1 MAGFTSNSNRNNTS
15 NPNPVIRALRRLSSF
30 GMNYKEDVIR
40 HVRSTDLNLVTQN
53 LQTNPN
59 SGQVGS
65 INDESIQ
72 VLFARLSST
81 DPTLAKGFFNLS
93 EENYQKKKETLR
105 RYALQDEIE
114 EILDIVCEEAIVFDG
129 ANKFA
134 NVRLNYKVDQELL
147 DEFSD
152 EYNKLYNYFGFY
164 DTVQA
169 TDYFRKWL
177 IDGFLA
183 FEIVYNQDQ
192 TEIIGFVELD
202 PAMLTPGIDPNT
214 NEKIWFVN
222 QQMNQTTQAGHAT
235 SQDRILY
242 DSQIIYLAYAKAD
255 TVSRI
260 SYVERLMRSFNILR
274 TMEATRIIWAVTN
287 ASYKT
292 QYIIPVGSVQSP
304 RGRQTLAQA
313 MANYKELVDFDWDSG
328 EIKTNGRPMLQ
339 FYKDIFM
346 ASEGGETPQI
356 QNLGGDGPEISD
368 TETLKYF
375 RDKLRQASKIPFT
388 RFEKE
393 QGEGNYTLSAEGIAR
408 EEIRFSKFISRLR
421 AIFSE
426 ILIKPLYIQMCLKH
440 KSIMTDL
447 NFRVNLGLEYN
458 KDSVFEQNKEIELLQ
473 KQSDFI
479 SSIMS
484 SMVEMDSEGN
494 EIPYFDFDFIVRKY
508 FGMSD
513 EDLKLNQR
521 FKDEKKLKKEGYKQE
536 DIAKILDGAPKS
548 DFEPVKKK
556 EKSEEGEEEGG
567 ENGGDEG
574 NPLSNL

>member
-1 MAGFTSNSNRNNTS
+1 MAGFTNTNRNNSS
-15 NPNPVIRALRRLSSF
+15 NPNPVTRMIRRLSSF
-30 GMNYKEDVIR
+30 GMNYKDDVIKN
-40 HVRSTDLNLVTQN
+40 VRSMNLDLQSAQ
-53 LQTNPN
+53 LQTNPVT
-59 SGQVGS
+59 GQVGS
-65 INDESIQ
+65 INDENIQ
-72 VLFARLSST
+72 VLFARMSAT
-81 DPTLAKGFFNLS
+81 DPTISKGYFNLS
-93 EENYQKKKETLR
+93 EENYQKKKEQLR
-105 RYALQDEIE
+105 KFALQDEIE
-114 EILDIVCEEAIVFDG
+114 EILDIVCEESIVFDG

-134 NVRLNYKVDQELL
+134 NIKLNYKADQAIL
-147 DEFSD
+147 DEFSE
-152 EYNKLYNYFGFY
+152 EYSKIYNYFGFY

-183 FEIVYNQDQ
+183 FEIVYNEDQ
-192 TEIIGFVELD
+192 TEIIGFIELD
-202 PAMLTPGIDPNT
+202 PACLTPGIDPNT

-222 QQMNQTTQAGHAT
+222 QRVGINGQT

-242 DSQIIYLAYAKAD
+242 DSQIIYLSYAKAD
-255 TVSRI
+255 MVSRI
-260 SYVERLMRSFNILR
+260 SYVERLIRSFNILR

-368 TETLKYF
+368 TETLRYF

-393 QGEGNYTLSAEGIAR
+393 QGEGAYTMSAEGIAR
-408 EEIRFSKFISRLR
+408 EEIRFSKFIGRLR
-421 AIFSE
+421 AIFAE
-426 ILIKPLYIQMCLKH
+426 ILIKPTYLQMCLKH
-440 KSIMTDL
+440 KSIMSDM
-447 NFRVNLGLEYN
+447 NFRVSLGLEYN
-458 KDSVFEQNKEIELLQ
+458 KDSVFEENKEIELLQ
-473 KQSDFI
+473 KKADFI
-479 SSIMS
+479 SSIMGS
-484 SMVEMDSEGN
+484 IVEVDSEGN
-494 EIPYFDFDFIVRKY
+494 ESPYFDLDFMVREY
-508 FGMSD
+508 LGLSD
-513 EDLKLNQR
+513 EKLQLNQR
-521 FKDEKKLKKEGYKQE
+521 YKDEKKLKKEGYKQE

-548 DFEPVKKK
+548 DFKPDKKK
-556 EKSEEGEEEGG
+556 AKENEENE
-567 ENGGDEG
+567 ENGGG
-574 NPLSNL
+574 GGGAPGGNNPLGGL

>member
-1 MAGFTSNSNRNNTS
+1 MAGFITNNRNTS

-30 GMNYKEDVIR
+30 GMNYKDDVIKN
-40 HVRSTDLNLVTQN
+40 VRSTDVTLNTQN

-59 SGQVGS
+59 NGMVGS
-65 INDESIQ
+65 INDENIQ
-72 VLFARLSST
+72 VLFARLSAT
-81 DPTLAKGFFNLS
+81 DPSLAKGFFNLS

-105 RYALQDEIE
+105 RYAIQDEIE
-114 EILDIVCEEAIVFDG
+114 EILDIICEEAIVFDG
-129 ANKFA
+129 SNKFA
-134 NVRLNYKVDQELL
+134 NVKLNYKVDQELL
-147 DEFSD
+147 DEFNE
-152 EYNKLYNYFGFY
+152 EYNKIYNYFGFY
-164 DTVQA
+164 DTIQA

-183 FEIVYNQDQ
+183 FEIVYNKEQ

-202 PAMLTPGIDPNT
+202 PAMLTPGIDPQT
-214 NEKIWFVN
+214 NEKVWFVN
-222 QQMNQTTQAGHAT
+222 QQINSAGQTT
-235 SQDRILY
+235 QDRILY
-242 DSQIIYLAYAKAD
+242 DSQIIYLSYAKAD

-260 SYVERLMRSFNILR
+260 SYVERLIRDFNILR

-313 MANYKELVDFDWDSG
+313 MANYKELVDFNWDSG
-328 EIKTNGRPMLQ
+328 EIKTNGRPMIQ

-356 QNLGGDGPEISD
+356 QNIGGDGPEISD

-388 RFEKE
+388 RFERE
-393 QGEGNYTLSAEGIAR
+393 QGEGNYTMSAEGIAR

-421 AIFSE
+421 AIFAE
-426 ILIKPLYIQMCLKH
+426 VLIKPLYIQMCLKH

-447 NFRVNLGLEYN
+447 NFRVNLGLEYY
-458 KDSVFEQNKEIELLQ
+458 KDSVFEENKEIELLQ
-473 KQSDFI
+473 KKSDFI

-484 SMVEMDSEGN
+484 SMVTVDSEGN
-494 EIPYFDFDFIVRKY
+494 EIPFFDFDFAVRKW

-521 FKDEKKLKKEGYKQE
+521 FKDEKQLKAEGYKQE
-536 DIAKILDGAPKS
+536 DIAKILSGKPKS
-548 DFEPVKKK
+548 DFKPT
-556 EKSEEGEEEGG
+556 EKPKDENEEEGDDG
-567 ENGGDEG
+567 NGGGGDQM
-574 NPLSNL
+574 PQL

>member
-1 MAGFTSNSNRNNTS
+1 MAGFTNTNRINAN
-15 NPNPVIRALRRLSSF
+15 NPNPVTRRLRSLSSF
-30 GMNYKEDVIR
+30 GMNYKDDVIKN
-40 HVRSTDLNLVTQN
+40 VRSIDLNIQTQT
-53 LQTNPN
+53 LQTNPVT
-59 SGQVGS
+59 GQIGS
-65 INDESIQ
+65 INDENIQ
-72 VLFARLSST
+72 VLFARMSAT
-81 DPTLAKGFFNLS
+81 DPTMAKGYFNLS
-93 EENYQKKKETLR
+93 EENYQKKKEQLR
-105 RYALQDEIE
+105 RFALQDEVE

-134 NVRLNYKVDQELL
+134 NLKLNYKADQNIIE
-147 DEFSD
+147 EFTE

-202 PAMLTPGIDPNT
+202 PAALTPGIDPTT

-222 QQMNQTTQAGHAT
+222 QRIGINGQTT
-235 SQDRILY
+235 QDRILF
-242 DSQIIYLAYAKAD
+242 DSQIIYLSYAKAD

-260 SYVERLMRSFNILR
+260 SYVERLIRSFNILR

-328 EIKTNGRPMLQ
+328 EIKTNGRPMMQ

-368 TETLKYF
+368 TESLKYF

-393 QGEGNYTLSAEGIAR
+393 QGEGGYTMSAEGIAR

-421 AIFSE
+421 AIFAE
-426 ILIKPLYIQMCLKH
+426 ILIKPTYIQMCLKH
-440 KSIMTDL
+440 KGIMSDM

-458 KDSVFEQNKEIELLQ
+458 KDSVFEENKEVELLQ
-473 KQSDFI
+473 KKADFI

-484 SMVEMDSEGN
+484 SIVERDADGN
-494 EIPYFDFDFIVRKY
+494 DIPYFDLDFLVREY
-508 FGMSD
+508 LGMS
-513 EDLKLNQR
+513 EEKLKLNQR
-521 FKDEKKLKKEGYKQE
+521 YKDEKELKKEGYKQE

-548 DFEPVKKK
+548 EFKPDKKK
-556 EKSEEGEEEGG
+556 EEKKEDEEDNGES
-567 ENGGDEG
+567 
-574 NPLSNL
+574 NPLAGL

>member
-1 MAGFTSNSNRNNTS
+1 MAGFTGNSRNNNTI
-15 NPNPVIRALRRLSSF
+15 NPNPVRRVLRRLSSF
-30 GMNYKEDVIR
+30 GMNYKDDVIKN
-40 HVRSTDLNLVTQN
+40 VRSQDLDLSRQVLSSSPT
-53 LQTNPN
+53 
-59 SGQVGS
+59 SSQVGS
-65 INDESIQ
+65 LNDEAVQ
-72 VLFARLSST
+72 VLFARMSST
-81 DPTLAKGFFNLS
+81 DPSLSKGYFNLT
-93 EENYQKKKETLR
+93 EENYAKKKEQLR

-114 EILDIVCEEAIVFDG
+114 EILDILCEECVCFDG

-134 NVRLNYKVDQELL
+134 NIKLNYKVDQKIL
-147 DEFSD
+147 DEINE

-183 FEIVYNQDQ
+183 FEIVYNKEQ

-202 PAMLTPGIDPNT
+202 PAMLTPGIDPVT

-222 QQMNQTTQAGHAT
+222 QQFTASGAVT
-235 SQDRILY
+235 QDRILY

-255 TVSRI
+255 AVSRI
-260 SYVERLMRSFNILR
+260 SYVERLIRSFNILR

-375 RDKLRQASKIPFT
+375 RDKLRQSSKIPNT

-393 QGEGNYTLSAEGIAR
+393 QGEGVFSLSAEGINR
-408 EEIRFSKFISRLR
+408 EEIRFAKFVKRLR

-426 ILIKPLYIQMCLKH
+426 ILLKPLYIQMCLKH
-440 KSIMTDL
+440 QEIQTDM
-447 NFRVNLGLEYN
+447 NFRVNMGLDWYS
-458 KDSVFEQNKEIELLQ
+458 DSLFEKNKEMEYLQ

-479 SSIMS
+479 GSIMS
-484 SMVEMDSEGN
+484 TLVETDKEGN
-494 EIPYFDFDFIVRKY
+494 QIPYFDFEWAVRKW
-508 FGMSD
+508 FGLTD
-513 EDLKLNQR
+513 EELKENRRYKL
-521 FKDEKKLKKEGYKQE
+521 EKELREEGYKEE
-536 DIAKILDGAPKS
+536 DITKIIDGEPKEN
-548 DFEPVKKK
+548 FKPKKK
-556 EKSEEGEEEGG
+556 KRSEEEDDED
-567 ENGGDEG
+567 NGGG
-574 NPLSNL
+574 FGGL

>member
-1 MAGFTSNSNRNNTS
+1 MAGFTNTNRNNTS
-15 NPNPVIRALRRLSSF
+15 NPNPVTRRLRALSSF
-30 GMNYKEDVIR
+30 GMNYQDDVIKN
-40 HVRSTDLNLVTQN
+40 VRSADLTLNTQN
-53 LQTNPN
+53 LQTNPVT
-59 SGQVGS
+59 GQIGS
-65 INDESIQ
+65 VNDEKIQ
-72 VLFARLSST
+72 VLFARMSAT
-81 DPTLAKGFFNLS
+81 DPSLAKGYFNLS
-93 EENYQKKKETLR
+93 EENYQKKKEQLR
-105 RYALQDEIE
+105 KFALQDEIE
-114 EILDIVCEEAIVFDG
+114 EILDIICEESIVFDG

-134 NVRLNYKVDQELL
+134 NLKLNYKADQTIME
-147 DEFSD
+147 EFNE
-152 EYNKLYNYFGFY
+152 EYNKIYNYFGFY

-202 PAMLTPGIDPNT
+202 PAALTPGIDPAT

-222 QQMNQTTQAGHAT
+222 QKIGINGQTT
-235 SQDRILY
+235 QDRILY
-242 DSQIIYLAYAKAD
+242 DSQIIYLSYAKAD
-255 TVSRI
+255 SVSRI
-260 SYVERLMRSFNILR
+260 SYVERLIRSFNILR

-328 EIKTNGRPMLQ
+328 EIKTNGRPMMQ

-356 QNLGGDGPEISD
+356 QNIGNDGPEISD
-368 TETLKYF
+368 TEALRYF

-393 QGEGNYTLSAEGIAR
+393 QGEGAYSMNAEGIAR

-426 ILIKPLYIQMCLKH
+426 ILIKPVYIQMCLKH
-440 KSIMTDL
+440 KSIMSDM

-473 KQSDFI
+473 KQADFI

-484 SMVEMDSEGN
+484 TMVEHDDEGN
-494 EIPYFDFDFIVRKY
+494 EIPYFDFEFIVREF
-508 FGMSD
+508 FGMS
-513 EDLKLNQR
+513 EEKLKLNQR
-521 FKDEKKLKKEGYKQE
+521 YKEEKKLKKEGYKQE

-548 DFEPVKKK
+548 DFKPDKKK
-556 EKSEEGEEEGG
+556 EKKEDEGEGD
-567 ENGGDEG
+567 NGGND
-574 NPLSNL
+574 NPLAGL

>member
-1 MAGFTSNSNRNNTS
+1 MAGFTNTNRNNSS
-15 NPNPVIRALRRLSSF
+15 NPNPVTRMIRRLSSF
-30 GMNYKEDVIR
+30 GMNYKDDVIKN
-40 HVRSTDLNLVTQN
+40 VRSMNLDLQTAQ
-53 LQTNPN
+53 LQTNPVT
-59 SGQVGS
+59 GQVGS
-65 INDESIQ
+65 INDENIQ
-72 VLFARLSST
+72 VLFARMSAT
-81 DPTLAKGFFNLS
+81 DPTISKGYFNLS
-93 EENYQKKKETLR
+93 EENYQKKKEQLR
-105 RYALQDEIE
+105 RFALQDEIE
-114 EILDIVCEEAIVFDG
+114 EILDIICEESIVFDG

-134 NVRLNYKVDQELL
+134 NVKLNYKADQAIL

-152 EYNKLYNYFGFY
+152 EYNKIYNYFGFY

-183 FEIVYNQDQ
+183 FEIVYNEDQ
-192 TEIIGFVELD
+192 TEIIGFIELD
-202 PAMLTPGIDPNT
+202 PACLTPGIDPNT

-222 QQMNQTTQAGHAT
+222 QRVGINGQTT
-235 SQDRILY
+235 QDRILY
-242 DSQIIYLAYAKAD
+242 DSQIIYLSYAKAD

-260 SYVERLMRSFNILR
+260 SYVERLIRSFNILR

-368 TETLKYF
+368 TETLRYF

-393 QGEGNYTLSAEGIAR
+393 QGEGAYTMSAEGIAR

-426 ILIKPLYIQMCLKH
+426 ILIKPTYLQMCLKH
-440 KSIMTDL
+440 KSIMSDM
-447 NFRVNLGLEYN
+447 NFRVSLGLEYN
-458 KDSVFEQNKEIELLQ
+458 KDSVFEENKEIELLQ
-473 KQSDFI
+473 KKADFI
-479 SSIMS
+479 SSIMGS
-484 SMVEMDSEGN
+484 IVETDEEGN
-494 EIPYFDFDFIVRKY
+494 ETPYFDLDFMVREY
-508 FGMSD
+508 LGLSD
-513 EDLKLNQR
+513 EKLQLNQR
-521 FKDEKKLKKEGYKQE
+521 YKDEKKLKREGYKQE

-548 DFEPVKKK
+548 DFKPDKKK
-556 EKSEEGEEEGG
+556 KKDNEEEGG
-567 ENGGDEG
+567 GGGGGNNGGG
-574 NPLSNL
+574 NPLAGL

>member
-1 MAGFTSNSNRNNTS
+1 MAGFTNNRTNTT
-15 NPNPVIRALRRLSSF
+15 NPNPVIRRLRQLSRF
-30 GMNYKEDVIR
+30 GMNYKDDVIR
-40 HVRSTDLNLVTQN
+40 NVRSMDLSLDNKN

-59 SGQVGS
+59 NGQIGS
-65 INDESIQ
+65 VYDENIQ
-72 VLFARLSST
+72 VLFARMSST
-81 DPTLAKGFFNLS
+81 DPSLGKGFFNLS
-93 EENYQKKKETLR
+93 EENYQKKKEQLR
-105 RYALQDEIE
+105 KFALQDEIE
-114 EILDIVCEEAIVFDG
+114 EILDIICDESIVFDG
-129 ANKFA
+129 SNKFA
-134 NVRLNYKVDQELL
+134 DVKLNYKVDQQILN
-147 DEFSD
+147 EFTE

-183 FEIVYNQDQ
+183 FEIVYNSEQ

-202 PAMLTPGIDPNT
+202 PALLTPGIDPET

-222 QQMNQTTQAGHAT
+222 QQMGIGGQVTY
-235 SQDRILY
+235 DRVLY
-242 DSQIIYLAYAKAD
+242 DSQIIYLSYAKAD
-255 TVSRI
+255 AVSRI
-260 SYVERLMRSFNILR
+260 SYVERLIRSFNILR

-393 QGEGNYTLSAEGIAR
+393 QGEGTYTMSAEGIAR

-421 AIFSE
+421 SIFQE
-426 ILIKPLYIQMCLKH
+426 ILIKPLYLQMCLKH
-440 KSIMTDL
+440 KEIMSDI
-447 NFRVNLGLEYN
+447 NYRVNLGLEYN

-484 SMVEMDSEGN
+484 SMVEQDEEGN
-494 EIPYFDFDFIVRKY
+494 EIPYFDFDFIVRK
-508 FGMSD
+508 FFNMSD

-521 FKDEKKLKKEGYKQE
+521 FKDEKKLKKEGYKPE
-536 DIAKILDGAPKS
+536 DIAKILDGAPKD
-548 DFEPVKKK
+548 DFKPDEKKKK
-556 EKSEEGEEEGG
+556 ESEEESGDG
-567 ENGGDEG
+567 GGD
-574 NPLSNL
+574 NPLSGL

>member
-1 MAGFTSNSNRNNTS
+1 MAGFTNNRTNTT
-15 NPNPVIRALRRLSSF
+15 NPNPVIRRLRQLSRF
-30 GMNYKEDVIR
+30 GMNYKDDVIR
-40 HVRSTDLNLVTQN
+40 NVRSMDLSLDNKN

-59 SGQVGS
+59 NGQIGS
-65 INDESIQ
+65 VYDENIQ
-72 VLFARLSST
+72 VLFARMSST
-81 DPTLAKGFFNLS
+81 DPSLGKGFFNLS
-93 EENYQKKKETLR
+93 EENYQKKKEQLR
-105 RYALQDEIE
+105 KFALQDEIE
-114 EILDIVCEEAIVFDG
+114 EILDIICDESIVFDG
-129 ANKFA
+129 SNKFA
-134 NVRLNYKVDQELL
+134 DVKLNYKVDQQILN
-147 DEFSD
+147 EFTE

-183 FEIVYNQDQ
+183 FEIVYNSEQ

-202 PAMLTPGIDPNT
+202 PALLTPGIDPET

-222 QQMNQTTQAGHAT
+222 QQMGIGGQVTY
-235 SQDRILY
+235 DRVLY
-242 DSQIIYLAYAKAD
+242 DSQIIYLSYAKAD
-255 TVSRI
+255 AVSRI
-260 SYVERLMRSFNILR
+260 SYVERLIRSFNILR

-393 QGEGNYTLSAEGIAR
+393 QGEGTYTMSAEGIAR

-421 AIFSE
+421 SIFQE
-426 ILIKPLYIQMCLKH
+426 ILIKPLYLQMCLKH
-440 KSIMTDL
+440 REIMSDI
-447 NFRVNLGLEYN
+447 NYRVNLGLEYN

-484 SMVEMDSEGN
+484 SMVEQDEEGN
-494 EIPYFDFDFIVRKY
+494 EIPYFDFDFIVRK
-508 FGMSD
+508 FFNMSD

-521 FKDEKKLKKEGYKQE
+521 FKDEKKLKKEGYKPE
-536 DIAKILDGAPKS
+536 DIAKILDGAPKD
-548 DFEPVKKK
+548 DFKPDEKKKK
-556 EKSEEGEEEGG
+556 ESEEEGG
-567 ENGGDEG
+567 DGGGD
-574 NPLSNL
+574 NPLSGL

>member
-1 MAGFTSNSNRNNTS
+1 MAGFTNTNRNSSS
-15 NPNPVIRALRRLSSF
+15 NPNPVTRMLRSLSSF
-30 GMNYKEDVIR
+30 GMNYKDDVIKN
-40 HVRSTDLNLVTQN
+40 VRSMDMELQTQN
-53 LQTNPN
+53 LQVNPTT
-59 SGQVGS
+59 GQVGS
-65 INDESIQ
+65 LNDENIQ
-72 VLFARLSST
+72 VLFARMSAT
-81 DPTLAKGFFNLS
+81 DPSLSKGYFHLS
-93 EENYQKKKETLR
+93 EENYQKKKEQLR
-105 RYALQDEIE
+105 RFALQDEVE
-114 EILDIVCEEAIVFDG
+114 EILDIICEESIVFDG

-134 NVRLNYKVDQELL
+134 NIKLNYKADQAIL
-147 DEFSD
+147 DEFSE

-183 FEIVYNQDQ
+183 FEIVYNTDQ

-202 PAMLTPGIDPNT
+202 PACLTPGIDPAT

-222 QQMNQTTQAGHAT
+222 QRVGINGQTT
-235 SQDRILY
+235 QDRILY
-242 DSQIIYLAYAKAD
+242 DSQIIYLSYAKAD

-260 SYVERLMRSFNILR
+260 SYVERLIRSFNILR

-368 TETLKYF
+368 TETLRYF

-393 QGEGNYTLSAEGIAR
+393 QGEGQYTMSAEGIAR
-408 EEIRFSKFISRLR
+408 EEIRFSKFIGRLR
-421 AIFSE
+421 AIFAE
-426 ILIKPLYIQMCLKH
+426 ILIKPTYLQMCLKH
-440 KSIMTDL
+440 KNIMTDM
-447 NFRVNLGLEYN
+447 NFRVNLGLDYN
-458 KDSVFEQNKEIELLQ
+458 KDSVFEENKEIELLQ
-473 KQSDFI
+473 KKADFI
-479 SSIMS
+479 SSIMGS
-484 SMVEMDSEGN
+484 IVETDDEGN
-494 EIPYFDFDFIVRKY
+494 DKPYFDLDFMVRE
-508 FGMSD
+508 FLGLSD
-513 EDLKLNQR
+513 EKLQLNQR
-521 FKDEKKLKKEGYKQE
+521 YKDEKKLKKEGYKQE

-548 DFEPVKKK
+548 DFEPDKKK
-556 EKSEEGEEEGG
+556 AKENEEAEENN
-567 ENGGDEG
+567 ENGGGG
-574 NPLSNL
+574 NPLSGL

>member
-1 MAGFTSNSNRNNTS
+1 MAGFTNNRTNTT
-15 NPNPVIRALRRLSSF
+15 NPNPVIRRLRQLSRF
-30 GMNYKEDVIR
+30 GMNYKDDVIR
-40 HVRSTDLNLVTQN
+40 SVRSMDLSLDNKN

-59 SGQVGS
+59 NGQIGS
-65 INDESIQ
+65 VYDENIQ
-72 VLFARLSST
+72 VLFARMSST
-81 DPTLAKGFFNLS
+81 DPSLGKGFFNLS
-93 EENYQKKKETLR
+93 EENYQKKKEQLR
-105 RYALQDEIE
+105 KFALQDEIE
-114 EILDIVCEEAIVFDG
+114 EILDIICDESIVFDG
-129 ANKFA
+129 SNKFA
-134 NVRLNYKVDQELL
+134 DVKLNYKVDQQILN
-147 DEFSD
+147 EFTE

-183 FEIVYNQDQ
+183 FEIVYNSEQ

-202 PAMLTPGIDPNT
+202 PALLTPGIDPET

-222 QQMNQTTQAGHAT
+222 QQMGIGGQVTY
-235 SQDRILY
+235 DRVLY
-242 DSQIIYLAYAKAD
+242 DSQIIYLSYAKAD
-255 TVSRI
+255 AVSRI
-260 SYVERLMRSFNILR
+260 SYVERLIRSFNILR

-292 QYIIPVGSVQSP
+292 QYIIPVSSVQSP
-304 RGRQTLAQA
+304 RDRQTLAQA

-393 QGEGNYTLSAEGIAR
+393 QGEGTYTMSAEGIAR

-421 AIFSE
+421 SIFQE
-426 ILIKPLYIQMCLKH
+426 ILIKPLYLQMCLKH
-440 KSIMTDL
+440 KEIMSDI
-447 NFRVNLGLEYN
+447 NYRVNLGLEYN

-484 SMVEMDSEGN
+484 SMVEQDEEGN
-494 EIPYFDFDFIVRKY
+494 EIPYFDFDFIVRK
-508 FGMSD
+508 FFNMSD

-521 FKDEKKLKKEGYKQE
+521 FKDEKKLKKEGYKPE
-536 DIAKILDGAPKS
+536 DIAKILDGAPKD
-548 DFEPVKKK
+548 DFKPDEKKKK
-556 EKSEEGEEEGG
+556 ESEEESGDG
-567 ENGGDEG
+567 GGD
-574 NPLSNL
+574 NPLSGL

>member
-1 MAGFTSNSNRNNTS
+1 MAGFTNNRTNMS
-15 NPNPVIRALRRLSSF
+15 NPNPVIRRLRQMSRF
-30 GMNYKEDVIR
+30 GMNYKDDVIR
-40 HVRSTDLNLVTQN
+40 NVRSMDLSLDSQN

-59 SGQVGS
+59 NGQIGS
-65 INDESIQ
+65 VYDENVQ
-72 VLFARLSST
+72 VLFARMSST
-81 DPTLAKGFFNLS
+81 DPSLGKGYFNLS
-93 EENYQKKKETLR
+93 EENYQKKKEQLR
-105 RYALQDEIE
+105 RFALQDEIE
-114 EILDIVCEEAIVFDG
+114 EILDIICEETIVFDG

-134 NVRLNYKVDQELL
+134 NVKLNYKVEQSLL
-147 DEFSD
+147 DEFTE
-152 EYNKLYNYFGFY
+152 EYNKIYNYFGFY

-183 FEIVYNQDQ
+183 FEIVYNDDQ

-202 PAMLTPGIDPNT
+202 PASLTPGIDPNT

-222 QQMNQTTQAGHAT
+222 QKMGIGGQIT
-235 SQDRILY
+235 QDRILY
-242 DSQIIYLAYAKAD
+242 DTQIIYLAYAKAD
-255 TVSRI
+255 AVSRI
-260 SYVERLMRSFNILR
+260 SYVERLIRSFNILR

-313 MANYKELVDFDWDSG
+313 MANYKEVVDFDWDSG

-356 QNLGGDGPEISD
+356 QNIGGDGPQISD

-393 QGEGNYTLSAEGIAR
+393 QGEGTYTMSAEGIAR

-426 ILIKPLYIQMCLKH
+426 ILVKPLYIQMCLKH
-440 KSIMTDL
+440 NVIMTDM
-447 NFRVNLGLEYN
+447 NYRVNLGLEYN
-458 KDSVFEQNKEIELLQ
+458 KDSVFEENKEIELLQ
-473 KQSDFI
+473 KQADFI

-484 SMVEMDSEGN
+484 TMVQVDGEGN

-508 FGMSD
+508 FKMSD
-513 EDLKLNQR
+513 EDLKLNKR
-521 FKDEKKLKKEGYKQE
+521 FKDEKQLQAEGYKQE
-536 DIAKILDGAPKS
+536 DIAKILNGEPKEN
-548 DFEPVKKK
+548 FKPTKKKK
-556 EKSEEGEEEGG
+556 EESEDEEGG
-567 ENGGDEG
+567 GDMGGG
-574 NPLSNL
+574 NPLGGL

>member
-1 MAGFTSNSNRNNTS
+1 MAGFTNTNRNNTS
-15 NPNPVIRALRRLSSF
+15 NPNPVTRMLRSLSSF
-30 GMNYKEDVIR
+30 GMNYKDDVIKN
-40 HVRSTDLNLVTQN
+40 VRSMNLDLQTTQ
-53 LQTNPN
+53 LQTNPVT
-59 SGQVGS
+59 GQIGS
-65 INDESIQ
+65 VNDENIQ
-72 VLFARLSST
+72 VLFARMSAT
-81 DPTLAKGFFNLS
+81 DPTLSKGYFNLS
-93 EENYQKKKETLR
+93 EENYQKKKEQLR
-105 RYALQDEIE
+105 RFALQDEIE
-114 EILDIVCEEAIVFDG
+114 EILDIVCEESIVFDG

-134 NVRLNYKVDQELL
+134 NIKLNYKADQKIL
-147 DEFSD
+147 DEFTE
-152 EYNKLYNYFGFY
+152 EYNKIYNYFGFY

-183 FEIVYNQDQ
+183 FEIVYNEDQ

-202 PAMLTPGIDPNT
+202 PACLTPGIDPNT

-222 QQMNQTTQAGHAT
+222 QRVGINGQTT
-235 SQDRILY
+235 QDRILY
-242 DSQIIYLAYAKAD
+242 DSQIIYLSYAKAD

-260 SYVERLMRSFNILR
+260 SYVERLIRSFNILR

-388 RFEKE
+388 RFERE
-393 QGEGNYTLSAEGIAR
+393 QGEGQYSMSAEGIAR
-408 EEIRFSKFISRLR
+408 EEIRFSKFITRLR
-421 AIFSE
+421 ALFQE

-440 KSIMTDL
+440 PEILNDM
-447 NFRVNLGLEYN
+447 NFRVNMSLDYN
-458 KDSVFEQNKEIELLQ
+458 KDSVFEENKEIELLQ
-473 KQSDFI
+473 KKSDFI
-479 SSIMS
+479 ASLMSSIT
-484 SMVEMDSEGN
+484 EHDDEGN
-494 EIPYFDFDFIVRKY
+494 EIPFFDLDFVVHRWM
-508 FGMSD
+508 GLSD

-521 FKDEKKLKKEGYKQE
+521 YKDEKKLKKEGYKQE

-548 DFEPVKKK
+548 DFKPEKK
-556 EKSEEGEEEGG
+556 EKKDEKEED
-567 ENGGDEG
+567 NGGNDGG
-574 NPLSNL
+574 NPLAGL

>member
-1 MAGFTSNSNRNNTS
+1 MAGFTTNNRNTN
-15 NPNPVIRALRRLSSF
+15 NPNPVVRALRKLSSF
-30 GMNYKEDVIR
+30 GMNYKDDVIKN
-40 HVRSTDLNLVTQN
+40 VRSMDLSLNTQN
-53 LQTNPN
+53 LQTNPTT
-59 SGQVGS
+59 GQIGS
-65 INDESIQ
+65 LNDETIQ
-72 VLFARLSST
+72 VLFARMSST
-81 DPTLAKGFFNLS
+81 DPSLGKGYFNLT

-105 RYALQDEIE
+105 KFAIQDEIE
-114 EILDIVCEEAIVFDG
+114 EILDIICEEAIVFDG
-129 ANKFA
+129 SNKFA
-134 NVRLNYKVDQELL
+134 NIKLNYKVEQDIL
-147 DEFSD
+147 DEFTE

-183 FEIVYNQDQ
+183 FEIVYNNDQ

-202 PAMLTPGIDPNT
+202 PASLTPGIDPST

-222 QQMNQTTQAGHAT
+222 QQMTPNGTT

-242 DSQIIYLAYAKAD
+242 DSQIIYLSYAKAD
-255 TVSRI
+255 AVSRI
-260 SYVERLMRSFNILR
+260 SYVERLIRSFNILR

-304 RGRQTLAQA
+304 RGRQTLAKA
-313 MANYKELVDFDWDSG
+313 MNNYKELVDFDWDSG

-346 ASEGGETPQI
+346 ASEGGETQQI

-368 TETLKYF
+368 TEALRYF

-393 QGEGNYTLSAEGIAR
+393 QGEGTFSLSAEGIAR

-440 KSIMTDL
+440 KSIMTDM
-447 NFRVNLGLEYN
+447 NYRVNLNLEYN
-458 KDSVFEQNKEIELLQ
+458 KDSLFEENKEIEVLQ
-473 KQSDFI
+473 KKADFI
-479 SSIMS
+479 SSLMGS
-484 SMVEMDSEGN
+484 LTRVDDEGN
-494 EIPYFDFDFIVRKY
+494 ETPYFDIDFIVEKY
-508 FGMSD
+508 LGMSP
-513 EDLKLNQR
+513 EDLKQNQ
-521 FKDEKKLKKEGYKQE
+521 KYKEEKELQSEGYKDE
-536 DIAKILDGAPKS
+536 DIKKILAGAPKE
-548 DFEPVKKK
+548 DFKPDKKKKK
-556 EKSEEGEEEGG
+556 EKEDAGDDGG
-567 ENGGDEG
+567 GGG
-574 NPLSNL
+574 GLMGL